1 MSALRFTLTRSARN
15 DLEEIW
21 EYISRDSIDAA
32 DRVLGEIEEAAN
44 RLGETPGIGHLR
56 PDLSARG
63 SRFFA
68 VYSYLL
74 VYRAEAQPIIILR
87 VLHGA
92 RDVQALLEA
101 ESVEE

>member
-1 MSALRFTLTRSARN
+1 MKAPRFTLTRSARN

-21 EYISRDSIDAA
+21 EYIARDSVDAA
-32 DRVLGEIEEAAN
+32 DRVLREIEQAVN

-56 PDLSARG
+56 PDLSTLG

-92 RDVQALLEA
+92 RDVQTLLEA
-101 ESVEE
+101 ESGEE